1 MRNKSMILVKMPVI
15 ISSGFVYFSEDERVV
30 SFFFFVFFLNPLFP
44 FFYLF
49 IYLLL
54 IFIYVFDLVWSSSL
68 NKQSLKILLNLTS
81 SSDYAGKVKKSYF
94 FFLFSYNC
102 ETKSLIRLMS
112 GSGGVVITKLFQR
125 QTNE

>member
-15 ISSGFVYFSEDERVV
+15 IFSGFVYFSEDERVV
-30 SFFFFVFFLNPLFP
+30 SFFFFNPLFP

-102 ETKSLIRLMS
+102 EIKSLIRLMS

>member
-1 MRNKSMILVKMPVI
+1 MHNKSMILVKMPVI

-30 SFFFFVFFLNPLFP
+30 SFFFCFFLNPLFP

-94 FFLFSYNC
+94 FFFSL
-102 ETKSLIRLMS
+102 TTVKQSH
-112 GSGGVVITKLFQR
+112 
-125 QTNE
+125 

>member
-30 SFFFFVFFLNPLFP
+30 SFCFFCFCFLNLLFP

-94 FFLFSYNC
+94 FFSFL
-102 ETKSLIRLMS
+102 LQL
-112 GSGGVVITKLFQR
+112 
-125 QTNE
+125 

>member
-1 MRNKSMILVKMPVI
+1 MHNKSMILVKMPVI

-30 SFFFFVFFLNPLFP
+30 SFLFFL
-44 FFYLF
+44 FFLKSTFSFLLF

-68 NKQSLKILLNLTS
+68 NKQSLKIILNLTS

-94 FFLFSYNC
+94 FFSFL
-102 ETKSLIRLMS
+102 LQL
-112 GSGGVVITKLFQR
+112 
-125 QTNE
+125 

>member
-30 SFFFFVFFLNPLFP
+30 SFFLFFFNPLFP

-94 FFLFSYNC
+94 FFFSL
-102 ETKSLIRLMS
+102 TTVKQSH
-112 GSGGVVITKLFQR
+112 
-125 QTNE
+125 